1 MSIDEPPAASGRP
14 RDPEVERSI
23 LTAAQDLLI
32 ESGYPG
38 TTIAAVAAR
47 AHCGKSA
54 IYRRWS
60 TKAELV
66 VAAVSDLQVPVEVPD
81 TGDLRDDLLGAAL
94 HFAST
99 DERSGPVL
107 ASLLGEIGRDR
118 ELYEVAYRLVG
129 GPPVAAIE
137 TVIRRAIE
145 RGGHL
150 RRRARGARR
159 RHRAHGGL
167 REHLAAEALAR
178 SRDRGRP
185 RRPGHAAGTP
195 GGMTRAA
202 RSATACPAT
211 ASTV

>member
-1 MSIDEPPAASGRP
+1 MYNAVVSIDEPPAASGRP

-145 RGGHL
+145 RGDISADAPVELVAGIVPTAAFGSISL
-150 RRRARGARR
+150 RKRS
-159 RHRAHGGL
+159 L
-167 REHLAAEALAR
+167 DRETVVDLVDRVMLPAL
-178 SRDRGRP
+178 
-185 RRPGHAAGTP
+185 
-195 GGMTRAA
+195 RAA
-202 RSATACPAT
+202 
-211 ASTV
+211 